1 MLDDRLFEVSLLLCN
16 KRSNFNEEPIC
27 LNAHLSKILNSV
39 LKRAPSPNIVYLFIT
54 VLMSKLRNPTGER
67 KVECELCKMKRS
79 EARRQTLPREIVE
92 VFDEIAKK
100 EAHGNIC
107 RMYKL
112 YIARGSEFP
121 SMVEAAA
128 VSVWFSVKPVIELFV
143 NFSLVDI
150 GDLFVDFKL
159 S

>member
-1 MLDDRLFEVSLLLCN
+1 M
-16 KRSNFNEEPIC
+16 
-27 LNAHLSKILNSV
+27 
-39 LKRAPSPNIVYLFIT
+39 
-54 VLMSKLRNPTGER
+54 
-67 KVECELCKMKRS
+67 ECELCKMKRS
-79 EARRQTLPREIVE
+79 EARRQSLPREIVE

-100 EAHGNIC
+100 EANGNIC

-112 YIARGSEFP
+112 YITRGSEFP
-121 SMVEAAA
+121 SIVEAAA

-143 NFSLVDI
+143 NFSLFDI

>member
-1 MLDDRLFEVSLLLCN
+1 
-16 KRSNFNEEPIC
+16 
-27 LNAHLSKILNSV
+27 
-39 LKRAPSPNIVYLFIT
+39 
-54 VLMSKLRNPTGER
+54 
-67 KVECELCKMKRS
+67 MKRL

-100 EAHGNIC
+100 EANGNIC

-143 NFSLVDI
+143 NFSLFDI

>member
-1 MLDDRLFEVSLLLCN
+1 MNDRLFEASLLLWN
-16 KRSNFNEEPIC
+16 KRSNFNEETIC
-27 LNAHLSKILNSV
+27 LNAHLLTIRNSV

-100 EAHGNIC
+100 EANGNIC
-107 RMYKL
+107 TMYKL
-112 YIARGSEFP
+112 YIARSEFP
-121 SMVEAAA
+121 SIVEAAA

-143 NFSLVDI
+143 NFSLFDI

>member
-1 MLDDRLFEVSLLLCN
+1 MVSQRWHLL
-16 KRSNFNEEPIC
+16 
-27 LNAHLSKILNSV
+27 H
-39 LKRAPSPNIVYLFIT
+39 LFIT

-100 EAHGNIC
+100 EANGNIC
-107 RMYKL
+107 TMYKL
-112 YIARGSEFP
+112 YIARSEFP
-121 SMVEAAA
+121 SIVEAAA

-143 NFSLVDI
+143 NFSLFDI

>member
-1 MLDDRLFEVSLLLCN
+1 
-16 KRSNFNEEPIC
+16 
-27 LNAHLSKILNSV
+27 
-39 LKRAPSPNIVYLFIT
+39 
-54 VLMSKLRNPTGER
+54 MSKLRNPTGKR
-67 KVECELCKMKRS
+67 KVECELCKMRRS

-100 EAHGNIC
+100 EANGNIC
-107 RMYKL
+107 TMYKL
-112 YIARGSEFP
+112 YIARSEFP
-121 SMVEAAA
+121 SIVEAAA

-143 NFSLVDI
+143 NFSLFDI

>member
-1 MLDDRLFEVSLLLCN
+1 MD
-16 KRSNFNEEPIC
+16 
-27 LNAHLSKILNSV
+27 
-39 LKRAPSPNIVYLFIT
+39 
-54 VLMSKLRNPTGER
+54 
-67 KVECELCKMKRS
+67 CELCKLKRS

-100 EAHGNIC
+100 EANGNIC

-121 SMVEAAA
+121 SIVEAAA

-143 NFSLVDI
+143 NFSLFDI